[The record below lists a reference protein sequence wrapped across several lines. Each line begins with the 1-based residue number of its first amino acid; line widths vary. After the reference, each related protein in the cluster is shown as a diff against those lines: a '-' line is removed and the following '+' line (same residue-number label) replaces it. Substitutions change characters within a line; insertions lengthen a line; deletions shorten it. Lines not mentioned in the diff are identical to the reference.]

1 MKIMINY
8 ENIMSSKQTELLSK
22 LTIVIPTYNR
32 PLRLEKAIEFWRDV
46 PVDVHIIDGSEISSF
61 DHVWFDDIAN
71 IFYHHIPC
79 EIGQNG
85 LINGF
90 KRQVY
95 GSALPKT
102 EYSAV
107 CADDDFYSVHQLVSS
122 IEFLDSDSL
131 IDAVCGRVLTYS
143 KLSSDKVVWWCKYLN
158 WKDQTSARSNDLYE
172 RAFGAKNW
180 FLYAVCRT
188 ELWRNFINSV
198 YTVRGYTDHQTYVH
212 EWLLKQLSSSLFRVK
227 FLEGISTIRQATQV
241 GENYVDKIPWKT
253 WLTDT
258 KFKDQVD
265 ELIDQLTRSL
275 SLVSSSSDDCVAV
288 AQRLVYEEIRNLSL
302 KPENK
307 VSFRS
312 LPWRT
317 HLAQKKLFSDNL
329 TNLIARLIPAERA
342 VGLKPYQLS
351 LIQKLLS
358 RWGVS
363 FDKSELEKIEQ
374 LLLMSREELR
384 LRANI

>member
-1 MKIMINY
+1 M
-8 ENIMSSKQTELLSK
+8 MSNKTELLSK
-22 LTIVIPTYNR
+22 LTIVIPTYNH
-32 PLRLEKAIEFWRDV
+32 PLRLERAVEYWRDV
-46 PVDVHIIDGSEISSF
+46 PVTVHIIDGSEVSNF

-71 IFYHHIPC
+71 ISYHHIPC

-95 GSALPKT
+95 GSVLPKT

-107 CADDDFYSVHQLVSS
+107 CADDDFYSVHQLASS

-158 WKDQTSARSNDLYE
+158 WKDHTSARSNDLYE

-188 ELWRNFINSV
+188 DLWRKYINSV
-198 YTVRGYTDHQTYVH
+198 YTVRGYTDHQTYAH

-227 FLEGISTIRQATQV
+227 FLEGISTIRQVTQV
-241 GENYVDKIPWKT
+241 GENYVDEVPWET
-253 WLTDT
+253 WLNDT
-258 KFKDQVD
+258 RFKAQVD
-265 ELIDQLTRSL
+265 ELIDQLARSL
-275 SLVSSSSDDCVAV
+275 SLVSGNSDDCVAV
-288 AQRLVYEEIRNLSL
+288 AQRLVDEEIHNLSL
-302 KPENK
+302 HSEKK
-307 VSFRS
+307 VSSRN

-317 HLAQKKLFSDNL
+317 HLVQKKSLPDNF

-342 VGLKPYQLS
+342 VGLKSYQLS
-351 LIQKLLS
+351 LIQKLMS

-374 LLLMSREELR
+374 LLLKPREELR